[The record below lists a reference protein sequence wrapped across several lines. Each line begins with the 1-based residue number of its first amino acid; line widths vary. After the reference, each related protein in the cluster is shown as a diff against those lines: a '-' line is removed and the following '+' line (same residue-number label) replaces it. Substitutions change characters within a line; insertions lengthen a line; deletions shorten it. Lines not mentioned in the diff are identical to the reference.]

1 MIMKK
6 ITKTLAE
13 LATGYLQSD
22 EELFV
27 GLRVNLKGTA
37 LGIGFAG
44 GIAGVVGA
52 LAGSKVMK
60 EGQDQARDVGIPFT
74 QQMAL
79 GLTKSRILIWERSI
93 VSGKPTKLIGHILL
107 DEIKKVDFNTG
118 FLGDKISLIFSEDK
132 ILELESIKVDKGI
145 EFAEKLKGLINNL

>member
-1 MIMKK
+1 MKK

-13 LATGYLQSD
+13 LATGHLQPD
-22 EELFV
+22 EELIV

-44 GIAGVVGA
+44 GIAGVAGA

-60 EGQDQARDVGIPFT
+60 EGQDQAKDAGIPFT

-79 GLTKSRILIWERSI
+79 GLTKSRIILWERSI
-93 VSGKPTKLIGHILL
+93 VSGKPKEIIGHILL
-107 DEIKKVDFNTG
+107 SEIKEVEFKSG
-118 FLGDKISLIFSEDK
+118 FLGDKLSLTFSMDK

-145 EFAEKLKGLINNL
+145 EFAEKLKEFISS